1 MKLKK
6 FHIYKN
12 NFLNKKHKS
21 IKLKTIKNK
30 KEKKEIL
37 FNNKLTQIITMI
49 QIINKVKCVKKMI
62 LK

>member
-6 FHIYKN
+6 FQIYKN

-30 KEKKEIL
+30 KEKKEIIIWL
-37 FNNKLTQIITMI
+37 RKLKKLYKQIAMMI
-49 QIINKVKCVKKMI
+49 MI
-62 LK
+62 

>member
-6 FHIYKN
+6 LKIYKN

-37 FNNKLTQIITMI
+37 FNNK
-49 QIINKVKCVKKMI
+49 
-62 LK
+62 